1 MHVCDNVRQRH
12 ELLTWLN
19 IQMHVCIFEVLQL
32 EGSFIG
38 DLLCR
43 LHWGWKRQNLADEVS
58 STVVHS
64 LACLVINMSFYASD
78 SVSTQCFP
86 LSIISLLTYR
96 SQWSLSLSLSLS
108 HSLSHTHTHTQTHS
122 KSESKCKHQTWKY
135 VTHSLIFV
143 VELILK

>member
-1 MHVCDNVRQRH
+1 MHVGDNVCQRH

-19 IQMHVCIFEVLQL
+19 IQTHVCIFEVLQL
-32 EGSFIG
+32 EGLFIG

-58 STVVHS
+58 STVVHC

-78 SVSTQCFP
+78 SVSTPRFP

-96 SQWSLSLSLSLS
+96 SQWSLSLSLSLC
-108 HSLSHTHTHTQTHS
+108 HTHTHRNPQQEWEQVQAS
-122 KSESKCKHQTWKY
+122 DMKICYPLLDLCSWINFKI
-135 VTHSLIFV
+135 SL
-143 VELILK
+143 